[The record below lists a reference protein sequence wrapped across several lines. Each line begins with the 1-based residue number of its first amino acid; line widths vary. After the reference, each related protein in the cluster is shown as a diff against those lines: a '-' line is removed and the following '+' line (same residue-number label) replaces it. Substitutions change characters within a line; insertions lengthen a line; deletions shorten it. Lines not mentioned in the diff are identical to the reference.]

1 MEAVVNMDRA
11 LVWRGRV
18 LRCALGEGGIRDNKQ
33 EGDGATPSGLLP
45 LRRLLYRADRLRPP
59 TCSVPVEPIA
69 ASDAWCDDPASVDYN
84 RLVRLPFD
92 ATREELWRRDE
103 LYDVIGVLGWN
114 DNPVVRGRGSAI
126 FLHVAR
132 SDFAPTRGCV
142 ALALSDLIRILEEGL
157 TGISIPPG

>member
-1 MEAVVNMDRA
+1 MEAVVTADRG
-11 LVWRGRV
+11 LVWHGHV
-18 LRCALGEGGIRDNKQ
+18 LRCALGEGGIRANKQ
-33 EGDGATPSGLLP
+33 EGDCATPSGLLP

-59 TCSVPVEPIA
+59 ACSVPVEPIA
-69 ASDAWCDDPASVDYN
+69 ASDAWCDDPASADYN

-92 ATREELWRRDE
+92 ATYEELWRRDE

-114 DNPVVRGRGSAI
+114 DTPVVRGRGSAI

-142 ALALSDLIRILEEGL
+142 ALALSDLTRILEEGL
-157 TGISIPPG
+157 TGVRILPG